1 MWLSSGRND
10 ECSLPHSILVLA
22 LCVVVQQLQ
31 KTLAFFIPFLCATF
45 LSTIWKESI
54 LETTESDLWIW
65 IFQQIHPPS
74 APTNQ
79 RKHCK
84 CPGQDLPCSA
94 SAHDGLCCC
103 IDMNFPNSITR
114 VITQQNDDRSEKDF
128 IDHQIQAAVLSILSH
143 YLINKCA
150 RSVKIGQDVWSSY
163 LYEQCTL
170 ESVRLMEGPVC
181 TFLQHGYI

>member
-1 MWLSSGRND
+1 MGLSLIWGKCICCTKQVTSTFLLLKITVSVIVVTVMRVFQTQTSVLLYRALLRPWERELYSRCMWLSSGCND
-10 ECSLPHSILVLA
+10 ECFLPHSILVLA

-114 VITQQNDDRSEKDF
+114 VIT
-128 IDHQIQAAVLSILSH
+128 
-143 YLINKCA
+143 
-150 RSVKIGQDVWSSY
+150 
-163 LYEQCTL
+163 
-170 ESVRLMEGPVC
+170 
-181 TFLQHGYI
+181 